1 MNSKRLFTDEHIP
14 GPVISVLQS
23 LGHDLV
29 RSKET
34 SIEGTD
40 DNMLLAFSAEHERT
54 VLTADKQF
62 TVVDGAVVTEHA
74 GVIYADQSIL
84 YRRPEDAGEAVDR
97 ILSRI
102 PSDARYGNEFYLSH
116 WITS

>member
-14 GPVISVLQS
+14 GPVVSVLRS
-23 LGHDLV
+23 LSHDLV
-29 RSKET
+29 RSKERFP
-34 SIEGTD
+34 EGTND
-40 DNMLLAFSAEHERT
+40 SQLLAFSAEHERT
-54 VLTADKQF
+54 VRTADKQF

-84 YRRPEDAGEAVDR
+84 YRRPEDAGEAIDR
-97 ILSRI
+97 TLSRI
-102 PSDARYGNEFYLSH
+102 PSDACYGSEFYLSH

>member
-14 GPVISVLQS
+14 GSVVSVLRS

-34 SIEGTD
+34 FPEGTD
-40 DNMLLAFSAEHERT
+40 DNNLPVFSAEYERI

-74 GVIYADQSIL
+74 GVIYVDQSTL
-84 YRRPEDAGEAVDR
+84 HRRPEDAGEAVDR
-97 ILSRI
+97 ILSQI
-102 PSDARYGNEFYLSH
+102 PPDARYGNEFYLSH
-116 WITS
+116 WIVS